1 MRADMKIGIIA
12 NKTYSDKISPF
23 FQEFLVWLND
33 NKIDFCV
40 EEEFA
45 DIAGYP
51 YGISLSK
58 MIQSIDFLVVL
69 GGDGTILRAARL
81 MDKKQIPILGIRF
94 GRLGFL
100 AELSG
105 ETYKNEL
112 LSILQGKYKIDKR
125 MVLEAKVSENKGKY
139 YALNDVVLFRSH
151 SSRLINMDV
160 SIDGQYMNT
169 FRSDGLIV
177 ASPTGSTAY
186 SLSSGGPIVSPQIN
200 AIVINPICPHML
212 SNRPTLISGDST
224 IEICFTELHDGCTLS
239 LDGQQDMMV
248 TKDTIIKIKKASHSV
263 KLVRS
268 QDKDFFSV
276 VRDKLNWIQ

>member
-1 MRADMKIGIIA
+1 MKVGIIA
-12 NKTYSDKISPF
+12 NNIYSEKISPF
-23 FQEFLVWLND
+23 FQEFLIWLND
-33 NKIDFCV
+33 NEIDFCV
-40 EEEFA
+40 ELEFA
-45 DIAGYP
+45 EIAGYP
-51 YGISLSK
+51 YGVPVIE

-81 MDKKQIPILGIRF
+81 MGKKQIPILGIRF

-112 LSILQGKYKIDKR
+112 LSILQGKYQIDKR
-125 MVLEAKVSENKGKY
+125 MVLEVKVSEYKKKY

-200 AIVINPICPHML
+200 AIIINPICPHML
-212 SNRPTLISGDST
+212 SNRPTLISGDSL
-224 IEICFTELHDGCTLS
+224 IEICFTELDDGCTLS
-239 LDGQQDMMV
+239 LDGQQDMLV
-248 TKDTIIKIKKASHSV
+248 TKDTIIKIQKASHVV

-268 QDKDFFSV
+268 ENKDFFSV
-276 VRDKLNWIQ
+276 VRNKLNWTQ